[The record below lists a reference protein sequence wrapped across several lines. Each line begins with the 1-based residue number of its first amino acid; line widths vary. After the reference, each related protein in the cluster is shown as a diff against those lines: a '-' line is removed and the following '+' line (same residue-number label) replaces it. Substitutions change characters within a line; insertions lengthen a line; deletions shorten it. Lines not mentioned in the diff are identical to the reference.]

1 MLLRAIPCGGV
12 WDGFL
17 PGQATKEE
25 VPCRFCGGRDEMDI
39 CFGNALFSPFCMLG
53 NFKSF
58 FRSCPWIVAVGPV
71 VFSGMAGC
79 LVLVYMV
86 RGTLGPPPLVGWHA
100 VLWSAVLV
108 LILLTIL
115 VSGPRLI
122 SGMWMILL

>member
-1 MLLRAIPCGGV
+1 MDSFLGRPRRKKFRV
-12 WDGFL
+12 GFVV
-17 PGQATKEE
+17 GQM
-25 VPCRFCGGRDEMDI
+25 EMGI
-39 CFGNALFSPFCMLG
+39 CFANATFLLHAACQGTSRV
-53 NFKSF
+53 SF
-58 FRSCPWIVAVGPV
+58 APCPWIVAVGPV

-86 RGTLGPPPLVGWHA
+86 RGTPGPPPLVGWLA

-122 SGMWMILL
+122 SGMWMILLWK